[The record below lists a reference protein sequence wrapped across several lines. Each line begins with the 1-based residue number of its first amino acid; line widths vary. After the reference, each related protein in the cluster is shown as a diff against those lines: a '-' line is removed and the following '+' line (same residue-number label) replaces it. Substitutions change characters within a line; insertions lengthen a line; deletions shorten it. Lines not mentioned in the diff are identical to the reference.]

1 MLKSSLITPYRGERY
16 HLKEYSRN
24 PPRNARELF
33 NLRHSSLRNAI
44 ERTFGVVKKRFAI
57 IRSSTEPHYGIE
69 TQKQII
75 LCYCI
80 LHNYLINADP
90 DEGLLA
96 EVDVELNNNSEHQE
110 ENHSNRDD
118 SDDARRGEFL
128 RDSMVAT
135 MWMRKKDL
143 QNASASKANNQCI
156 WTKVM
161 DDALIDAYL
170 NKHNIGNRVAVEW
183 KTKPVRNYEK
193 LVQLYG
199 KDRAT
204 GQYAETASEMRK
216 RKASIEVE
224 NNVGGHNFETIDEV
238 EFMISQQEI
247 HLDNED
253 AVNMGAQIP
262 TQPSKSQ
269 ADSFVGSSSKKKS
282 AKKGKV
288 DDENI
293 SNAID
298 HVAQAIMSSTHEM
311 VKSNELPIPEHEVWT
326 GSVDKFLEWVAFPG
340 ELMLVEG
347 RIRPKARIC
356 AIRGRQSLRQVM
368 PVLVLAL
375 VLVTLIE
382 AYREQKNVEGLRF
395 VPASW
400 LTEISEFCTAGLPSD
415 LTVEVREMSF
425 HLHKLHDIPGGI
437 KAFELVAKFCYGVK
451 LELTASNVVYLRCAA
466 EHLQMT
472 EKIAEGNSIAQTE
485 IFFNQVALCALEE
498 GRMRLS
504 ELEKEC
510 TSMRQDIEKLG
521 KGRRVLIGVQ
531 KKLGFRI
538 KSQLCGAK
546 RESVRDH
553 QKGDKKTEK
562 FSTKNTRQ
570 RNQAAA
576 DPWTCTG
583 SG

>member
-44 ERTFGVVKKRFAI
+44 ERAFGVVKKRFAI
-57 IRSSTEPHYGIE
+57 IRSSTEPHYRIE

-75 LCYCI
+75 LCCCI

-96 EVDVELNNNSEHQE
+96 EVDAELNNNSEHQE
-110 ENHSNRDD
+110 KNHSNRDD

-128 RDSMVAT
+128 RDSIAAT

-170 NKHNIGNRVAVEW
+170 NQHNIGIGLNGMSGFGWDPITEFFIVEPEVWQQLIEIKPAAAEW
-183 KTKPVRNYEK
+183 KTKPIRNYEK

-204 GQYAETASEMRK
+204 VQYAETASEMRK

-253 AVNMGAQIP
+253 AVNMDAQIP

-269 ADSFVGSSSKKKS
+269 ADSFVGLSSKKKS

-311 VKSNELPIPEHEVWT
+311 VKSNELPIPEHEVWSSST
-326 GSVDKFLEWVAFPG
+326 K
-340 ELMLVEG
+340 LVKLSSS
-347 RIRPKARIC
+347 I
-356 AIRGRQSLRQVM
+356 
-368 PVLVLAL
+368 
-375 VLVTLIE
+375 
-382 AYREQKNVEGLRF
+382 
-395 VPASW
+395 
-400 LTEISEFCTAGLPSD
+400 ISSG
-415 LTVEVREMSF
+415 
-425 HLHKLHDIPGGI
+425 K
-437 KAFELVAKFCYGVK
+437 LVASSARLPHSFLSESAVK
-451 LELTASNVVYLRCAA
+451 LEA
-466 EHLQMT
+466 
-472 EKIAEGNSIAQTE
+472 
-485 IFFNQVALCALEE
+485 
-498 GRMRLS
+498 
-504 ELEKEC
+504 
-510 TSMRQDIEKLG
+510 
-521 KGRRVLIGVQ
+521 
-531 KKLGFRI
+531 
-538 KSQLCGAK
+538 
-546 RESVRDH
+546 
-553 QKGDKKTEK
+553 
-562 FSTKNTRQ
+562 FSY
-570 RNQAAA
+570 
-576 DPWTCTG
+576 
-583 SG
+583 

>member
-1 MLKSSLITPYRGERY
+1 MGDENGKRNDFIKLHRKYYLVDVGFMLKSSLITPYRGERY

-44 ERTFGVVKKRFAI
+44 ERAFGVVKKRFAI
-57 IRSSTEPHYGIE
+57 IR
-69 TQKQII
+69 
-75 LCYCI
+75 
-80 LHNYLINADP
+80 NP

-96 EVDVELNNNSEHQE
+96 EVDAELNNNSEHQE
-110 ENHSNRDD
+110 KNHSNRDD

-128 RDSMVAT
+128 RDSIAAT

-170 NKHNIGNRVAVEW
+170 NQHNIGIGLNGMSGFGWDPITEFFIVEPEVWQQLIEIKPAAAEW
-183 KTKPVRNYEK
+183 KTKPIRNYEK

-204 GQYAETASEMRK
+204 VQYAETASEMRK

-253 AVNMGAQIP
+253 AVNMDAQIP

-269 ADSFVGSSSKKKS
+269 ADSFVGLSSKKKS

-311 VKSNELPIPEHEVWT
+311 VKSNELPIPEHEVWSLLNQLGVEQHIT
-326 GSVDKFLEWVAFPG
+326 STCYLFLVQ
-340 ELMLVEG
+340 
-347 RIRPKARIC
+347 RPKM
-356 AIRGRQSLRQVM
+356 LR
-368 PVLVLAL
+368 AL
-375 VLVTLIE
+375 LGCPFE
-382 AYREQKNVEGLRF
+382 HRK
-395 VPASW
+395 
-400 LTEISEFCTAGLPSD
+400 D
-415 LTVEVREMSF
+415 L
-425 HLHKLHDIPGGI
+425 L
-437 KAFELVAKFCYGVK
+437 
-451 LELTASNVVYLRCAA
+451 
-466 EHLQMT
+466 LQMLDG
-472 EKIAEGNSIAQTE
+472 EN
-485 IFFNQVALCALEE
+485 L
-498 GRMRLS
+498 RH
-504 ELEKEC
+504 
-510 TSMRQDIEKLG
+510 D
-521 KGRRVLIGVQ
+521 
-531 KKLGFRI
+531 
-538 KSQLCGAK
+538 
-546 RESVRDH
+546 
-553 QKGDKKTEK
+553 
-562 FSTKNTRQ
+562 
-570 RNQAAA
+570 
-576 DPWTCTG
+576 
-583 SG
+583 